1 MEKNSTTITDKNL
14 TKTVDEINSSVDKL
28 AISLDSDLKQEQSV
42 TNQFEEIEKLNK
54 ELVDDEC
61 DKPVATNVGEEGP
74 ENLVKDVNELI
85 ANDTWE
91 SMKVSDKIREGL
103 IEMNFIRPS
112 KIQASTYPLIM
123 RSPYSHLIAQS
134 HNGSGKTGAF
144 GLGTLARMDE
154 KSDTIQA
161 VVLAHTREL
170 VNQIV
175 EVLSKMSK
183 YTSLKITA
191 VDKTNKKSEVGH
203 VVVTTP
209 GTFDTTFLQRK
220 MYDLKH
226 LKVLVLDEADYML
239 SNENTQNVC
248 ERTFKYFSSN
258 NLQVQNLFFSAT
270 FTPDHFKYLK
280 KHFKRAHIIEMKKE
294 SLTLKNVRQMYFLC
308 KKRDEKVAIVEEYL
322 KRSIEN
328 ERIIIF
334 VNTREF
340 TIKLQQ
346 ILNQKNYKVF
356 ILMGGDMLPQER
368 DETIKKFNKGEI
380 QILITTNVLARGFD
394 EKLVKLIINFDIPTK
409 QISPGNYGPDMETY
423 LHRIGRT
430 GRFGTKGIGFTLISD
445 ERELKLLKEIE
456 AFYGSNMEEIKSLDT
471 LMEEFKRIIEEKF

>member
-1 MEKNSTTITDKNL
+1 MENTNINQNISEAVDKINTD
-14 TKTVDEINSSVDKL
+14 VDKL
-28 AISLDSDLKQEQSV
+28 AISLDADLKQEKV
-42 TNQFEEIEKLNK
+42 TTNQFEEIEKINK

-61 DKPVATNVGEEGP
+61 DNPVATKVGEEGP
-74 ENLVKDVNELI
+74 ENLIKDVNELI

-91 SMKVSDKIREGL
+91 TLGVSEKLRQGL

-112 KIQASTYPLIM
+112 KIQASTFPLIM
-123 RSPYSHLIAQS
+123 KKPYSHLLAQS

-144 GLGTLARMDE
+144 GLGTLSRIDE
-154 KSDTIQA
+154 TSSTIQA
-161 VVLAHTREL
+161 VVFAHTREL

-175 EVLSKMSK
+175 DVLSKMAK
-183 YTSLKITA
+183 YTNIKVTA
-191 VDKTNKKSEVGH
+191 IDKANKKCEAGH
-203 VVVTTP
+203 VVVITP

-220 MYDLKH
+220 MYDIKH
-226 LKVLVLDEADYML
+226 IRVLVLDEADYML

-248 ERTFKYFSSN
+248 DRTFKYFVNN
-258 NLQVQNLFFSAT
+258 NLQVQILFFSAT
-270 FTPDHFKYLK
+270 FVESHFKYVK
-280 KHFKRAHIIEMKKE
+280 KFFKKAHILEMKKE
-294 SLTLKNVRQMYFLC
+294 SLTLKNVRQMYFKC
-308 KKRDEKVAIVEEYL
+308 NRRDEKVAIVEEYL

-334 VNTREF
+334 VNTRDF
-340 TIKLQQ
+340 TVKLQQ
-346 ILNQKNYKVF
+346 ILREKNYKVF
-356 ILMGGDMLPQER
+356 ILMGGDMEPKER

-394 EKLVKLIINFDIPTK
+394 EKLVKLIINFDLPVK
-409 QISPGNYGPDMETY
+409 QVSPGTYGPDMETY

-445 ERELKLLKEIE
+445 DKELAHLKEIE
-456 AFYGSNMEEIKSLDT
+456 SYYGSNIEEIKSLDT

>member
-1 MEKNSTTITDKNL
+1 MNPNNNINID
-14 TKTVDEINSSVDKL
+14 TKTVEKINADVDKL
-28 AISLDSDLKQEQSV
+28 TISLDSDLKQEIAAS
-42 TNQFEEIEKLNK
+42 NQFEEIEKLNQ

-61 DKPVATNVGEEGP
+61 DKPIATNVGEDGP

-85 ANDTWE
+85 AKDTWE
-91 SMKVSDKIREGL
+91 TLGVTEKIREGL

-123 RSPYSHLIAQS
+123 KKPFSHLIAQS

-144 GLGTLARMDE
+144 GLGTLSRLDE
-154 KSDTIQA
+154 SENSIQA
-161 VVLAHTREL
+161 VILAHTREL

-175 EVLSKMSK
+175 EVLSKMAK

-191 VDKTNKKSEVGH
+191 LDKTNKKSEVGH

-226 LKVLVLDEADYML
+226 LRVLVLDEADYML

-248 ERTFKYFSSN
+248 ERTFKYFVNN
-258 NLQVQNLFFSAT
+258 NLQVQVLFFSAT
-270 FTPDHFKYLK
+270 FIDDHFRYIK
-280 KHFKRAHIIEMKKE
+280 KFFKKAHIIEMKKE
-294 SLTLKNVRQMYFLC
+294 SLTLKNVRQMYFQC
-308 KKRDEKVAIVEEYL
+308 HRRDEKVAMVEEYL

-346 ILNQKNYKVF
+346 ILKGKGYRVF

-394 EKLVKLIINFDIPTK
+394 EKLVKLIINFDLPVK
-409 QISPGNYGPDMETY
+409 QIGTGNYGPDYETY

-445 ERELKLLKEIE
+445 EKELKMLKEIE
-456 AFYGSNMEEIKSLDT
+456 NYYGSNIEEIKSLDT

>member
-1 MEKNSTTITDKNL
+1 MDQNNNTKEESQNVDK
-14 TKTVDEINSSVDKL
+14 INADVDKL
-28 AISLDSDLKQEQSV
+28 TISLDSDLKQEKAL
-42 TNQFEEIEKLNK
+42 TNQFEEIEKLNQ

-61 DKPVATNVGEEGP
+61 DKPVATNVGEHGP

-85 ANDTWE
+85 AKDTWE
-91 SMKVSDKIREGL
+91 TLKVPEKLREGL

-123 RSPYSHLIAQS
+123 KKPYTHLIAQS

-144 GLGTLARMDE
+144 GLGTLARLDE
-154 KSDTIQA
+154 NENTIQA
-161 VVLAHTREL
+161 IILAHTREL

-183 YTSLKITA
+183 YTSLKITPL
-191 VDKTNKKSEVGH
+191 DKTNKKSEVGH

-209 GTFDTTFLQRK
+209 GTFDTSFLQRK

-226 LKVLVLDEADYML
+226 LRVLVLDEADYML

-248 ERTFKYFSSN
+248 ERTFKNFLQN
-258 NLQVQNLFFSAT
+258 NLQVQVLFFSAT
-270 FTPDHFKYLK
+270 FVEDHFKYIK
-280 KHFKRAHIIEMKKE
+280 KFYKKAHIIEMKKE
-294 SLTLKNVRQMYFLC
+294 ALTLKNVRQMYFQC
-308 KKRDEKVAIVEEYL
+308 KRRDEKVNIVEEYL

-328 ERIIIF
+328 ERVIIF

-346 ILNQKNYKVF
+346 ILKEKGYRVF

-394 EKLVKLIINFDIPTK
+394 EKLVKLIINFDMPVK
-409 QISPGNYGPDMETY
+409 YISPGNYEPDNETY

-445 ERELKLLKEIE
+445 EKELKMMKEIE
-456 AFYGSNMEEIKSLDT
+456 SYYGSNIEEIKSLDT
-471 LMEEFKRIIEEKF
+471 LMEEFKRILEEKF